1 MALASTIHQIFEVPV
16 PVQPDTRPGPGMPA
30 ILAEPSEITPYVAQ
44 FDLSH
49 SLLEANQ
56 MKRSRRFVD
65 VLIAVVVHVV
75 IIATPIFLSLWFTN
89 TLDLRSY
96 TQTMLIGPPPPP
108 PPPPAPAAV
117 KAAAVPHRVFIE
129 QGKLLA
135 PTYVPKQVAML
146 KEAPLPDDAA
156 GYGVEGGVP
165 GGVPGGQMGG
175 VIGGILGGMA
185 NSKPA
190 APTAVKSK
198 APIRVGGRI
207 QAPRAIYTP
216 APMFPPLARS
226 ARVQGTVVIS
236 AILDE
241 RGDVV
246 EMKIVSGPVLLYQA
260 ALDAVARWKYEPTN
274 LNGTPISVEMNIN
287 VIFQLTQQ

>member
-1 MALASTIHQIFEVPV
+1 MALASTIHQLIEVPA
-16 PVQPDTRPGPGMPA
+16 PVQQDLRQEPGGPA
-30 ILAEPSEITPYVAQ
+30 NLAEPREITPYVAQ
-44 FDLSH
+44 FDLAQ

-56 MKRSRRFVD
+56 MKRPWRFVD
-65 VLIAVVVHVV
+65 VLIAVVLHVV
-75 IIATPIFLSLWFTN
+75 VIGTPIFLSLWFTN

-96 TQTMLIGPPPPP
+96 TQTMLVGPPPPP
-108 PPPPAPAAV
+108 PPPPAPAV
-117 KAAAVPHRVFIE
+117 VRAAAVPRHVFLDK
-129 QGKLLA
+129 GKLLA
-135 PTYVPKQVAML
+135 PSYVPRQVAML
-146 KEAPLPDDAA
+146 KEAPLPDDA
-156 GYGVEGGVP
+156 GGFGVEGGVP

-185 NSKPA
+185 SSKPP

-207 QAPRAIYTP
+207 QAPRPISTA
-216 APMFPPLARS
+216 APLYPPLARS

-241 RGDVV
+241 KGDVV

-260 ALDAVARWKYEPTN
+260 ALDAVTHWKYEPTY
-274 LNGTPISVEMNIN
+274 LNGSPISVEMNIN
-287 VIFQLTQQ
+287 VIFQLSQ